1 MTPFKK
7 TFPLSLL
14 ATALVVALPALSAC
28 AAETTLAEVLV
39 QAESEALET
48 RKNAPATRI
57 VYGRDDIQR
66 YTDLTVGQVLIR
78 LPGVTFTGPP
88 GQIKDVSLRGL

>member
-1 MTPFKK
+1 MTPFKN
-7 TFPLSLL
+7 TFPLSVL
-14 ATALVVALPALSAC
+14 AAALVVALPALSAS

-39 QAESEALET
+39 QAEADALET

-57 VYGRDDIQR
+57 VYGRDDIER

-88 GQIKDVSLRGL
+88 G